1 MADGALNIKLDDE
14 ASAKL
19 AAKAKAM
26 GISPEE
32 FAARLIAEA
41 VAPSADLYADHASN
55 HDLQEEGRPWNEV
68 RPELIARMKRK
79 LAERS

>member
-1 MADGALNIKLDDE
+1 MADGALNLKLDDY

-26 GISPEE
+26 GVSPEE
-32 FAARLIAEA
+32 FATRVITEA
-41 VAPSADLYADHASN
+41 VQPIFDLESDHASN
-55 HDLQEEGRPWNEV
+55 YDLQEKGRPWAEV
-68 RPELIARMKRK
+68 RPELVARMKRK